1 MNTMQVDVKN
11 ILTWNCVSIRKQY
24 LSTL

>member
-1 MNTMQVDVKN
+1 MNAMQVDVKN
-11 ILTWNCVSIRKQY
+11 ILTWNCVSIGKQY